1 LPIAKKLTRSRA
13 GFLYLLSDRLWP
25 FCDYRQHYIHSN
37 PAAAPGA
44 EADSRE
50 EWLFGRA
57 DMSHNIF
64 FATLSLSNGSV

>member
-1 LPIAKKLTRSRA
+1 MHLNVS
-13 GFLYLLSDRLWP
+13 LWP

-44 EADSRE
+44 EADSWE
-50 EWLFGRA
+50 EWLFDRT
-57 DMSHNIF
+57 DTSHNIF